1 MLKLSV
7 ILNLRSKNLD
17 VRYMRRIVITSTKV
31 FQRSIKRLCSRTSKL
46 ASERVDQ
53 LLSIQKVDLMTRAI
67 WFHLSQALQW
77 WHLVPFCPLDKFHI
91 LFQLVWNIL
100 KEINSD
106 PELLLNMV
114 AHIDQLRKWLICINK
129 EKRERLY
136 HWCSKTL
143 RLDSTKSQWPPQVI
157 ASFKPSIWQ
166 EISTYQKIS
175 KTSPKN
181 KRMISIKDS
190 PMDTTNSRIEMKWK
204 SLLKILL
211 AIEICWSFLI
221 LVMLRLSY
229 SNRPPELNTTCFSY
243 L

>member
-1 MLKLSV
+1 LLKLSV

-31 FQRSIKRLCSRTSKL
+31 FQRSIKRLYSRTSKL
-46 ASERVDQ
+46 VSDRVDP
-53 LLSIQKVDLMTRAI
+53 LLSIQKVDLMIRAI
-67 WFHLSQALQW
+67 WFHLSQVLQW
-77 WHLVPFCPLDKFHI
+77 WHLVPFCQLDKFHI
-91 LFQLVWNIL
+91 LFLLVWNIS

-106 PELLLNMV
+106 LELLLNMV

-129 EKRERLY
+129 VRKEKLY

-143 RLDSTKSQWPPQVI
+143 KFDSTKSQWPPQVI
-157 ASFKPSIWQ
+157 TSFKPSIWQ
-166 EISTYQKIS
+166 EISTYLKIS

-181 KRMISIKDS
+181 KKMISIKDS
-190 PMDTTNSRIEMKWK
+190 PMDITNSRIEMKWK